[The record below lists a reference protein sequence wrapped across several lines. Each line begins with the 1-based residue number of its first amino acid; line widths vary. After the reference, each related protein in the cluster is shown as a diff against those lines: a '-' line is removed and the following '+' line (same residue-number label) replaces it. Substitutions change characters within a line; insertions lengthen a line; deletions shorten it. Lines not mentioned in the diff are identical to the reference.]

1 MKKKKSFF
9 PLFGL
14 QREEKKM
21 YGFTFT
27 PLCKFDIFSL
37 KKFIFK
43 LRIFLSHHNFF
54 PNGFS
59 SFSAYFLSKVQF
71 GINTAVAVVPRG
83 NLLSFVLTLIF
94 NVKFKH
100 D

>member
-43 LRIFLSHHNFF
+43 IKDFF
-54 PNGFS
+54 ITPQLF
-59 SFSAYFLSKVQF
+59 
-71 GINTAVAVVPRG
+71 P
-83 NLLSFVLTLIF
+83 
-94 NVKFKH
+94 
-100 D
+100 